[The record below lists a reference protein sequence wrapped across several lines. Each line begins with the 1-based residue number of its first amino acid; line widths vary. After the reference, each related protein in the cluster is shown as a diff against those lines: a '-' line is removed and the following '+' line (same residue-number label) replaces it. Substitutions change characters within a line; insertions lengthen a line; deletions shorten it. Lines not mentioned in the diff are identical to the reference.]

1 MNKQRFVTSKMPTI
15 TVTECLGDLIIKGW
29 PEPILYIQGGPFEAT
44 ESEKGY
50 TINCRGS
57 LNLRVPIAA
66 NLFLDQVRGDLI
78 IKNLEGDVNAS
89 EVNGSMIVKIVNNV
103 TIANVYGS
111 FTGKNIDGLLTAD
124 NVMHS
129 LSLRN
134 VTSAEVGAV
143 HGDFSARY
151 VEGSIQVDHVMGDV
165 SLNTVNGSI
174 AIQRVSGDA
183 NLRNLGGAASLEQIG
198 GDLRLT
204 GGLSAGKHIFRA
216 SGNMLLR
223 WPPDEP
229 INLTATAS
237 SIVRRLEFDS
247 VTETGS
253 QLAAR
258 LGDGETYVVLEA
270 GSEILLQPYHE
281 SENEWGDVDTGEFDV
296 DFAMSMS
303 GLGEMITSQLD
314 TRLEE
319 LSTRLRTQFG
329 PEFSQKMAIRAEKAV
344 EKALK
349 RVERAQ
355 EQARRRYAPPPP
367 PAPPRPSK
375 ARKASSQEQLKVLQ
389 MLEKGVI
396 SIQEATT
403 LLEALEES

>member
-1 MNKQRFVTSKMPTI
+1 MNKQRFDTGKTPTI
-15 TVTECLGDLIIKGW
+15 TVSECLGDLVIKGW
-29 PEPILYIQGGPFEAT
+29 PEPVLYIQGGPFEAT

-50 TINCRGS
+50 TITCRGS
-57 LNLRVPIAA
+57 LNLRVPVAA

-78 IKNLEGDVNAS
+78 IKNIEGDINAS
-89 EVNGSMIVKIVNNV
+89 EVNGSMIVKIANNV

-124 NVMHS
+124 DVMHS

-134 VTSAEVGAV
+134 VASTEIGNV

-151 VEGSIQVDHVMGDV
+151 VEGSVQVNHVMGDV
-165 SLNTVNGSI
+165 SLNTVNGSVTI
-174 AIQRVSGDA
+174 ERTAGDA
-183 NLRNLGGAASLEQIG
+183 NLRNLGGAARLDQIG

-204 GGLSAGKHIFRA
+204 GGLASGKHVFQA
-216 SGNMLLR
+216 SGNILVR

-229 INLTATAS
+229 INLTAMAP

-247 VTETGS
+247 MTETKG
-253 QLAAR
+253 QLVAR
-258 LGDGETYVVLEA
+258 LGESETYVTLAA
-270 GSEILLQPYHE
+270 GGEIILKPYYD
-281 SENEWGDVDTGEFDV
+281 SGSEWGDVDAGEMDV
-296 DFAMSMS
+296 DFAVSME
-303 GLGEMITSQLD
+303 GLGEMLTSQLD

-329 PEFSQKMAIRAEKAV
+329 PEFSQKMALRAEKAV

-349 RVERAQ
+349 RVEHAQ
-355 EQARRRYAPPPP
+355 EQVRRRYTPPPP
-367 PAPPRPSK
+367 PAPPKPSK

-396 SIQEATT
+396 SVQEATT
-403 LLEALEES
+403 LLEALEE

>member
-1 MNKQRFVTSKMPTI
+1 MNKQRFDTGKTPTI
-15 TVTECLGDLIIKGW
+15 TVSECLGDLVIKGW
-29 PEPILYIQGGPFEAT
+29 PEPVLYIQGGPFEAT

-50 TINCRGS
+50 TIACRGS
-57 LNLRVPIAA
+57 LNLRVPVAA

-78 IKNLEGDVNAS
+78 IKNIEGDINAS
-89 EVNGSMIVKIVNNV
+89 EVNGSMIVKIANSV

-134 VTSAEVGAV
+134 VASTEIGDV

-165 SLNTVNGSI
+165 SLNTVNGSVTI
-174 AIQRVSGDA
+174 ERTAGDA
-183 NLRNLGGAASLEQIG
+183 NLRNLGGAARLDQIG

-204 GGLSAGKHIFRA
+204 GGLASGKHVFQA
-216 SGNMLLR
+216 SGNILVR

-229 INLTATAS
+229 INLTAMAP

-247 VTETGS
+247 MTETKG
-253 QLAAR
+253 QLVAR
-258 LGDGETYVVLEA
+258 LGESETYVTLEA
-270 GSEILLQPYHE
+270 GGEIMLKPYYD
-281 SENEWGDVDTGEFDV
+281 SGSEWGDVDAGDLDV
-296 DFAMSMS
+296 DFTVSME
-303 GLGEMITSQLD
+303 GLGEMLTSQLD

-329 PEFSQKMAIRAEKAV
+329 PEFSQKMALRAEKAV

-349 RVERAQ
+349 RVEHAQ
-355 EQARRRYAPPPP
+355 EQVRRRYTPPPP
-367 PAPPRPSK
+367 PAPPKPSK

-396 SIQEATT
+396 SVQEATT
-403 LLEALEES
+403 LLEALEE